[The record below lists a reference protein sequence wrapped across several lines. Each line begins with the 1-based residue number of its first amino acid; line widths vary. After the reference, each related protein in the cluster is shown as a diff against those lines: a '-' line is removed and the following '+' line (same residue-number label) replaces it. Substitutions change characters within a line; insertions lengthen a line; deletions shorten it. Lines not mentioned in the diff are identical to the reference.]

1 MDDLLINKTAITP
14 LIDFRKSGQLKIQG
28 KSLPENPQRFF
39 TPLFNWADQLTSER
53 VDIDVILEYINT
65 SSSKNLMQL
74 IKLIDKNP
82 RIRHFYLNWHYES
95 DDMEMLEFGEL
106 LANNLRRAKTIYIE
120 YEDDE

>member
-82 RIRHFYLNWHYES
+82 GIRHLYLNWHYES
-95 DDMEMLEFGEL
+95 DDLEMLEFGEL
-106 LANNLRRAKTIYIE
+106 LANNLRRAKTSYIE
-120 YEDDE
+120 YEDEE